1 MPQSLAKIL
10 LHIIFSTKNRMP
22 LLKDEIR
29 EPLHGYMAGVLKKHD
44 SPAIVIGS
52 VENHI
57 HVLCLLSRTQT
68 VAGVVEEIKKSTSKW
83 IKTNGVAYSKFQW
96 QSGYG
101 AFSVSES
108 NRAEVETYIQNQ
120 REHHRTRTFEE
131 EYRAFLKRY
140 NVPYDERYVWD

>member
-10 LHIIFSTKNRMP
+10 LHVIFSTKNRMP

-29 EPLHGYMAGVLKKHD
+29 EPLHGYMAGVLKKLD
-44 SPAIVIGS
+44 SPAIIIGS

-57 HVLCLLSRTQT
+57 HILCSLSRTQT

-83 IKTNGVAYSKFQW
+83 IKTNGVAYSRFQW
-96 QSGYG
+96 QAGYG

-108 NRAEVETYIQNQ
+108 NRAEVEAYIHGQ

>member
-29 EPLHGYMAGVLKKHD
+29 EPLHGYMAGVLKKLD

-57 HVLCLLSRTQT
+57 HILCALSRTQT
-68 VAGVVEEIKKSTSKW
+68 VASVVEEIKKSTSKW

-96 QSGYG
+96 QAGYG

-108 NRAEVETYIQNQ
+108 NRAEVEQYIQSQ